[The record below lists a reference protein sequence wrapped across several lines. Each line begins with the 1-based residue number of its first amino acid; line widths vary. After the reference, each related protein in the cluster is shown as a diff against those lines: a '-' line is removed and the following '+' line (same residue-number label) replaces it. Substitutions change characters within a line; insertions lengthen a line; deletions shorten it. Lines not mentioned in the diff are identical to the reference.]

1 MASKLANGSK
11 YKDSWGRLTHLK
23 TGIKRVTLKTMP
35 RLNKLPL
42 KQRHKSIQRR
52 RSPWLRW
59 FKRNCNSGQD
69 LTRTK
74 PRACQ
79 PFEVLEKVKTTV
91 SILPFLPPLF
101 SCGALIDLQSEG
113 CGEGEGTLVLVLP
126 VPGCCLRGVTT
137 ASSWQRKCTGILM
150 DWFQPVSHART
161 CFLGA
166 VSAWLR
172 TIALKDWSTAS
183 SAPRVRRK
191 GKWSKIPRQGW
202 RLGWRG

>member
-1 MASKLANGSK
+1 VASKLANGSK

-137 ASSWQRKCTGILM
+137 ASSWQRKCTLHRCDECLTKNYCIEGLKHRK
-150 DWFQPVSHART
+150 FCPK
-161 CFLGA
+161 GA
-166 VSAWLR
+166 EERKVKQDSKTR
-172 TIALKDWSTAS
+172 VETGLK
-183 SAPRVRRK
+183 
-191 GKWSKIPRQGW
+191 
-202 RLGWRG
+202 RLDDL